1 MSKYV
6 EKRVIYVAPDGETYM
21 FATPEAVSRLDAV
34 TQFISALEADGL
46 NPKEYHIL
54 RVEGF
59 APSKVEAIVKDHK
72 DRFGGEG

>member
-34 TQFISALEADGL
+34 TQFIGALEADGL

-54 RVEGF
+54 RTDGF
-59 APSKVEAIVKDHK
+59 SPSKTETVIKDHI
-72 DRFGGEG
+72 DRFGGE